1 MISFNLKC
9 ENEHE
14 FEGWFKDSNAFEKQK
29 EHALLECSF
38 CGTRNVSK
46 ALSAPRISTSR
57 SQAKSM
63 SEAFTKTRNA
73 LIQIRKDVEKNN
85 ENVGEKFAEEARK
98 IHYGETEKRGIY
110 GQASVEDVKDLTEEG
125 VDLVAIPWV
134 EDKSN

>member
-14 FEGWFKDSNAFEKQK
+14 FEGWFKDSSAFEKQK
-29 EHALLECSF
+29 EHDLLECTY
-38 CGTRNVSK
+38 CGTSNVSK

-57 SQAKSM
+57 SQEKSL

-73 LIQIRKDVEKNN
+73 LIQMRKDVEKNN

-98 IHYGETEKRGIY
+98 IHYGEAEKRGIY
-110 GQASVEDVKDLTEEG
+110 GQASIEDVKDLTEEG

-134 EDKSN
+134 EDKNN